1 MDLSRI
7 SLTQFSPKI
16 NETAGAMLQKIYC
29 SHWKNMAQL

>member
-16 NETAGAMLQKIYC
+16 NETAGVTHQKIYC
-29 SHWKNMAQL
+29 SHWKNMARL